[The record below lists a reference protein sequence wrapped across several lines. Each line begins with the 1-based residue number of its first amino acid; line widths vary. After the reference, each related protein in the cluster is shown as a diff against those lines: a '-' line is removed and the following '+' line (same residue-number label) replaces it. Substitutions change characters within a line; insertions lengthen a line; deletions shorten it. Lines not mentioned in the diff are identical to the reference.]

1 MSSGE
6 QSGIPS
12 SESDGEKFGIP
23 PLDSES
29 VIRQRPGRVNRVL
42 PSQEEFIQGILSG
55 DRVMLAR
62 AITLVESSRSD
73 HKELAEK
80 IIDACLPHSGKSVRI
95 GITGIP
101 GVGKSTFIESF
112 GMYAISQGKKL
123 AVLTIDP
130 SSQISGGSIL
140 GDKTRMSEL
149 SRNESAFIRPSPS
162 GESLGGVARKTRETI
177 YLCEAAGFDT
187 IFVETVGVGQSETA
201 VHSMVDLFLL
211 LLIAGAGDELQG
223 IKRGIMEMADLL
235 AVTKAD
241 GDNKIKAEMTRTE
254 TQSAIHFFP
263 TNESG
268 WIPKV
273 LVCSSF
279 SREGIPEIWNQILE
293 YEKTLKLNGYFEVRR
308 TNQAKYWLEET
319 VSQHLMEDFKVQMKD
334 LYKDMKEKVSRHQ
347 MSSFQ
352 AAEKLIVEY
361 RKRIQE

>member
-1 MSSGE
+1 M
-6 QSGIPS
+6 
-12 SESDGEKFGIP
+12 SDGEKSGIP
-23 PLDSES
+23 PES
-29 VIRQRPGRVNRVL
+29 AIRQQPGRVNRAL
-42 PSQEEFIQGILSG
+42 PSQEEFLQGIFSG
-55 DRVMLAR
+55 DRVILAR
-62 AITLVESSRSD
+62 AITLVESARAD
-73 HKELAEK
+73 HKELAEN
-80 IIDACLPHSGKSVRI
+80 IINACLPHSGKSIRI

-112 GMYAISQGKKL
+112 GMHVISQGKKL

-162 GESLGGVARKTRETI
+162 RDSLGGVARKTRETI

-223 IKRGIMEMADLL
+223 IKRGIMEMADLF
-235 AVTKAD
+235 AITKAD
-241 GDNKIKAEMTRTE
+241 GDNTTKAERTKIE

-263 TNESG
+263 KNENG

-273 LVCSSF
+273 LSCSSL
-279 SREGIPEIWNQILE
+279 SGKGISEIWNQILE
-293 YEKTLKLNGYFEVRR
+293 YEKVLKLNGHFEIRR
-308 TNQAKYWLEET
+308 TNQSKYWLEET
-319 VSQHLMEDFKVQMKD
+319 VSEHLMGDFYTKMKD
-334 LYKDMKEKVSRHQ
+334 LYLDMESKVSEHKI
-347 MSSFQ
+347 SSFQ
-352 AAEKLIVEY
+352 AAEKLIQEY
-361 RKRIQE
+361 RKRIR

>member
-6 QSGIPS
+6 QSEIPLQSTGIS
-12 SESDGEKFGIP
+12 RK
-23 PLDSES
+23 
-29 VIRQRPGRVNRVL
+29 VL
-42 PSQEEFIQGILSG
+42 PTAEEFVQGVLSG
-55 DRVMLAR
+55 NRVMLAR
-62 AITLVESSRSD
+62 AITLVESSRAD

-80 IIDACLPHSGKSVRI
+80 IIEACLPHSGKSIRI

-112 GMYAISQGKKL
+112 GMYTISQGKKL

-140 GDKTRMSEL
+140 GDKTRMPEL

-162 GESLGGVARKTRETI
+162 GKSLGGVARKTRETI

-187 IFVETVGVGQSETA
+187 IFVETVGVGQSETV

-235 AVTKAD
+235 AITKAD
-241 GDNKIKAEMTRTE
+241 GDNKTRAEITRTE

-263 TNESG
+263 TNENG

-273 LVCSSF
+273 STCSSL
-279 SREGIPEIWNQILE
+279 SGEGIPEIWNQILE
-293 YEKTLKLNGYFEVRR
+293 YEKTLKSNGYFEIRR
-308 TNQAKYWLEET
+308 TNQANYWLEES
-319 VSQHLMEDFKVQMKD
+319 VSEHLTEDFKTQMKD

-347 MSSFQ
+347 ISSFQ
-352 AAEKLIVEY
+352 AAEKLITEY
-361 RKRIQE
+361 RKRI